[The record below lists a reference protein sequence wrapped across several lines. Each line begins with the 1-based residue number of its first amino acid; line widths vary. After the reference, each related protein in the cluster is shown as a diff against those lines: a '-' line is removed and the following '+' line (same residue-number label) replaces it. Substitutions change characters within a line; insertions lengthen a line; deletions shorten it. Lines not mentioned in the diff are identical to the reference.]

1 MEKFSL
7 AERYR
12 LEVHWEKALYEQD
25 GVCKL
30 TGAYLSGPALD
41 IAEKINPDD
50 RIRVDFC
57 KQYYLV
63 AENVYVADLSWND
76 VVYNTKNKIVL
87 LKEATITHDT
97 ELNKVP
103 KLKDTDY
110 FIIDTSNHE
119 AAVHVFNFVYTTYVV
134 NEDGILY
141 VF

>member
-41 IAEKINPDD
+41 MAEKINPDD
-50 RIRVDFC
+50 SIEIDFC
-57 KQYYLV
+57 KQYYLI
-63 AENVYVADLSWND
+63 AKNVYVAELSWKNI
-76 VVYNTKNKIVL
+76 VYDTKNKTVSL
-87 LKEATITHDT
+87 EDTVITHDT
-97 ELNKVP
+97 ELNRVP

-110 FIIDTSNHE
+110 FIIDTQNHE
-119 AAVHVFNFVYTTYVV
+119 AAVHAFNVLYTTYVV
-134 NEDGILY
+134 NGDGVLY